1 MCIVVFSWI
10 DSNWHQK
17 HAILRCKH
25 FEEQSK
31 NAINLWNEIESI
43 FNEFDLVIGDTPI
56 TTDEG
61 ANIKASLKDEIRMPC
76 MAHRSSTALE
86 MAWEATAK
94 ACLEFDQMVN
104 SISELRSFIARRGG
118 IQEFLPK
125 TIKKNSATRPWR
137 SYYTINDSGETNF

>member
-1 MCIVVFSWI
+1 MIILSCI
-10 DSNWHQK
+10 DSDWHQK

-31 NAINLWNEIESI
+31 TAINLWNEIESL

-61 ANIKASLKDEIRMPC
+61 SNIKASLKDEIRLPC
-76 MAHRSSTALE
+76 MAHRCSTALE

-94 ACLEFDQMVN
+94 VCLEFNQMIN
-104 SISELRSFIARRGG
+104 SISDLRSFIARRGG

-125 TIKKNSATRPWR
+125 TIKKNSATRSWR
-137 SYYTINDSGETNF
+137 SYYTVNDSGKSNF

>member
-1 MCIVVFSWI
+1 MNIFVFSWI
-10 DSNWHQK
+10 DSDWHQH

-31 NAINLWNEIESI
+31 NAINLWAEIESI

-61 ANIKASLKDEIRMPC
+61 SNIKALLKDEIRLPC
-76 MAHRSSTALE
+76 MAHRCSTALE

-94 ACLEFDQMVN
+94 ACPEFDQMIN
-104 SISELRSFIARRGG
+104 NISELRSFIARRGG
-118 IQEFLPK
+118 IQESLPK
-125 TIKKNSATRPWR
+125 TIKKNCATRPWR
-137 SYYTINDSGETNF
+137 SYYINNESGKTHF